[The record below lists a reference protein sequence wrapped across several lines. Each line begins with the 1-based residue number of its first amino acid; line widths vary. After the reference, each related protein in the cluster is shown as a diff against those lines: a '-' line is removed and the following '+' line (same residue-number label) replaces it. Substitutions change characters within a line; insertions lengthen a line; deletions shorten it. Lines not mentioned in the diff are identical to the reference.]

1 MQPKT
6 KAQHLFDLSMQVEAC
21 ARCPYAQSRTQP
33 MIGGGEIR
41 SPVLVVLPAVRQRDD
56 ADNKVLAGR
65 AGDRLEKMLK
75 AAGLSMDKVYRTP
88 LIRCY
93 PGREPNF
100 HEFAAFKRCRGHT
113 VSLIKL
119 MRPQAV
125 VVCGLKALKWLLI
138 KWTREPIDEA
148 TFPRWVGRA
157 VRLKDIWG
165 EIKFFV
171 IEDPAV
177 LAKARN
183 IEIEEK
189 SVEGLKTMKAYI
201 AGQQQ
206 TAPVV
211 ALDMI
216 DLKKR
221 VYSKAVQQEFGWS

>member
-1 MQPKT
+1 MMV
-6 KAQHLFDLSMQVEAC
+6 DAC
-21 ARCPYAQSRTQP
+21 SRCPYAGARENP
-33 MIGGGEIR
+33 LVGDGEIR
-41 SPVLVVLPAVRQRDD
+41 SPILVVVPGARQRDD
-56 ADNKVLAGR
+56 KENKVLAGR

-75 AAGLSMDKVYRTP
+75 GADISMDKVFRTP
-88 LIRCY
+88 LVRCY

-100 HEFAAFKRCRGHT
+100 HEFAAFKRCRGYT

-119 MRPQAV
+119 MRPQVV

-138 KWTREPIDEA
+138 RWTRESVDEA
-148 TFPRWVGRA
+148 TFPRWIGRA

-183 IEIEEK
+183 IEAEEK
-189 SVEGLKTMKAYI
+189 SIDGLKTMKAYVS
-201 AGQQQ
+201 GQQKVS
-206 TAPVV
+206 PVV
-211 ALDMI
+211 PLEMI

-221 VYSKAVQQEFGWS
+221 VYTKTVQQTFWT